1 VTVSLDR
8 RKRVFVRLLVELL
21 VYGVL
26 LLAYF
31 LIVLTFLGK
40 PLDRMFRENLPLYG
54 VLGLG
59 LIVAQAVLLDVV
71 TSFLVGHLGL
81 ERLK

>member
-1 VTVSLDR
+1 MSFDR
-8 RKRVFVRLLVELL
+8 RKRVFVRFLVELV
-21 VYGVL
+21 VYAVL
-26 LLAYF
+26 LIAYF
-31 LIVLTFLGK
+31 LSVLRFLGE
-40 PLDRMFRENLPLYG
+40 PIGRMFRENLPLYG

-59 LIVAQAVLLDVV
+59 LIIAQAVLLDVV